1 MDNRFNRFDEEAY
14 IRQHREN
21 RNRQRRTERR
31 IRVAVIL
38 IFVLI
43 LLSAACAGG
52 YVYLKHRQN
61 PDAPA
66 FSLSTLKEMLPFGKS
81 SSAPEGGSGAAPAG
95 EGSGDAN
102 PADSTAAPAE
112 TAEPTTEAPTEP
124 PLEQQIQD
132 LIAKADR
139 LSAGYDNPAAVELIK
154 TYAGYENVPQLTE
167 AIARYEA
174 TQASYVR
181 YEAMDTITHVF
192 YHTLI
197 ADTSLAFDGDEDTR
211 GYNQVMTTIDEFNK
225 ITLEM
230 YNRGFVLVSLHDI
243 AHLETG
249 EDGQQHMVWG
259 DIYLPEGKKPYV
271 LSQDDVSYYHYM
283 DGDGFATRLVVGE
296 DGRPTC
302 EYVQPDGTV
311 VYGAYDMV
319 PLIDQFIDEHPDASY
334 RGAKGIIALTGYNG
348 ILGYR
353 TDFNYEEGGDRDQLM
368 QNYLDTHP
376 DFNIEEERRQA
387 TEVAACMEA
396 DGWEFAS
403 HSWGHRDLGEISEF
417 EFYRDCD
424 WWNENVNPL
433 LGGDTDIIIYA
444 FGADIGT
451 WHPYTY
457 DNFRY
462 KYLKELGFNYF
473 CNVDS
478 AQYWVQLGD
487 DYLRQGRRNLDGQ
500 RMWEAISGGTDR
512 LSDLFDARQVFDSAR
527 PTPVE

>member
-1 MDNRFNRFDEEAY
+1 MDRRSIRFNEDEY
-14 IRQHREN
+14 IRRHMEN
-21 RNRQRRTERR
+21 RSRQRAKEKR
-31 IRVAVIL
+31 IRTAIIIIVIL
-38 IFVLI
+38 AVLT
-43 LLSAACAGG
+43 SACAAG
-52 YVYLKHRQN
+52 YFYLKHKQDPN
-61 PDAPA
+61 SPA
-66 FSLSTLKEMLPFGKS
+66 FSLSTLTEMLPFGKKS
-81 SSAPEGGSGAAPAG
+81 SDPAG
-95 EGSGDAN
+95 SVAGN
-102 PADSTAAPAE
+102 PASPDMNGAGVAE
-112 TAEPTTEAPTEP
+112 TETEEPTTEAPTEP
-124 PLEQQIQD
+124 PLDIQIQN
-132 LIAKADR
+132 LIAQADR

-154 TYAGYENVPQLTE
+154 TFEGYENVPELTE

-181 YEAMDTITHVF
+181 YEALDTITHVF

-197 ADTSLAFDGDEDTR
+197 ADTSLAFDGDEDAR

-243 AHLETG
+243 AHMETG

-283 DGDGFATRLVVGE
+283 DGDGFATKIVVGE
-296 DGRPTC
+296 DGKPTC

-319 PLIDQFIDEHPDASY
+319 PLIDKFVEEHPDASY

-353 TDFNYEEGGDRDQLM
+353 TDFCYETREDLDRLQ
-368 QNYLDTHP
+368 QAFLDSHP
-376 DFNIEEERRQA
+376 DFDIEKERQQA
-387 TEVAACMEA
+387 REVAACMKA

-403 HSWGHRDLGEISEF
+403 HSWGHRYLGQISEY
-417 EFYRDCD
+417 EFNRDAG
-424 WWNENVNPL
+424 WWDEYVNPL
-433 LGGDTDIIIYA
+433 LGGDTDIILYP
-444 FGADIGT
+444 FGDDIGS

-457 DNFRY
+457 DNWRY
-462 KYLKELGFNYF
+462 AKLKELGFNYF

-478 AQYWVQLGD
+478 NEYWVQKGD

-500 RMWEAISGGTDR
+500 RMWEAISGGKDR
-512 LSDLFDARQVFDSAR
+512 LSDLFDAQAVFDSAR